1 MATHSSVLAWRIP
14 GTREPGGLPSMG
26 SHRVG
31 HDWSDLAAA
40 AAAYLLLQK
49 WDQPYLA
56 WLRQVT
62 ICKALLLP
70 SQLLCKRSFIKMH
83 TESSLEVKR
92 MQYAAH
98 SPACCLVVY
107 VCVCLLVVDDWRATF
122 ARSSA
127 LAFSIADPLIWNP
140 KVGEV
145 LSINKYIF
153 QVAETYTPEVIYI
166 YMQNTKFR
174 EVKWFFQGN
183 TAGKLA
189 RLVSGRSR
197 TVFLFAHVSL
207 KLSYLTEGD
216 FNDSHSQKRFPG
228 GSDSKAS
235 VCDVGDPGSIPGLG
249 RSPGGGNGNPPQYSC
264 LENPMDG
271 GAW

>member
-1 MATHSSVLAWRIP
+1 M
-14 GTREPGGLPSMG
+14 
-26 SHRVG
+26 
-31 HDWSDLAAA
+31 
-40 AAAYLLLQK
+40 
-49 WDQPYLA
+49 
-56 WLRQVT
+56 
-62 ICKALLLP
+62 C
-70 SQLLCKRSFIKMH
+70 
-83 TESSLEVKR
+83 
-92 MQYAAH
+92 
-98 SPACCLVVY
+98 
-107 VCVCLLVVDDWRATF
+107 VCVCWLWMTEGATF

-183 TAGKLA
+183 TAGKVA
-189 RLVSGRSR
+189 KLVSGRSR

-207 KLSYLTEGD
+207 KLSYLTEGN
-216 FNDSHSQKRFPG
+216 FNDSHSKKRFPG